1 MKIVKYMISGI
12 MIIFLILSVIP
23 YLITLQSETLN
34 LERPFYNSLFVD
46 VSDTK
51 LHYRV
56 WRSEDIRGNILLVHG
71 LGGSTFSWEKAADIL
86 NDKGYFVIAVDL
98 PAFGY
103 SSRESGFDHS
113 QENRSDLLWKLVDE
127 IEMSHLMGHNE
138 NWTLVGH
145 STGGGT
151 VATMAVAKE
160 NKVKEVIL
168 VAGAL
173 FNRDPSVT
181 SLVLKYPPASK
192 WMEVLLNRLLINEKR
207 VEEILLSAYGR
218 QPDEREVNGYLL
230 PLKIE
235 GTERALVDMV
245 KSAGS
250 IDFNSYKNMS
260 VPIYGIWGTED
271 KWVELD
277 QAERVERILPH
288 FMLYTIEGAGH
299 MAMETHVEEC
309 TDIILNIID

>member
-1 MKIVKYMISGI
+1 MKIVKYMAGGTI
-12 MIIFLILSVIP
+12 IIFLILSVIP
-23 YLITLQSETLN
+23 YLITIQSETFN
-34 LERPFYNSLFVD
+34 LEKPYYNSMFVD
-46 VSDTK
+46 VADTR

-56 WRSEDIRGNILLVHG
+56 WKSEDKRGNILLVHG
-71 LGGSTFSWEKAADIL
+71 LGGSTFSWEKTAEIL
-86 NDKGYFVIAVDL
+86 NDNGYFVVAVDL

-113 QENRSDLLWKLVDE
+113 QENRSELLWEFVDK
-127 IEMSHLMGHNE
+127 IENSRLIGHNVS
-138 NWTLVGH
+138 WTLVGH
-145 STGGGT
+145 SMGGGT

-173 FNRDPSVT
+173 FNRDRSLT

-218 QPDEREVNGYLL
+218 QPDEREVNGYLI

-250 IDFNSYKNMS
+250 IDFNSYKNIS
-260 VPIYGIWGTED
+260 VPVYGVWGTED

-277 QAERVERILPH
+277 QADRVERILPH
-288 FMLYTIEGAGH
+288 FNLYTIEGAGH

-309 TDIILNIID
+309 TDIILNLID